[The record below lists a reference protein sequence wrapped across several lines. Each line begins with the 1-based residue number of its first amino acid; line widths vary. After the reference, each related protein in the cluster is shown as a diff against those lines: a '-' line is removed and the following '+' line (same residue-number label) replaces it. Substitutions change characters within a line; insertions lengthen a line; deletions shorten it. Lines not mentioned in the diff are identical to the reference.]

1 MAQDQL
7 AKPLPHSPDAERAIL
22 GAILL
27 DNSYLETALEK
38 LTPSDFFGTIN
49 TSYLAGRP
57 DMIPFATRE
66 GASAPHQIIF
76 ATMMELHEA
85 GLPID
90 TISMADR
97 LTANRRLDAAG
108 GVAYLEQL
116 QDGMPRV
123 TNVAHYAAI
132 VKEKS
137 HLRGIIHGTQM
148 IQQRALE
155 GLTTAND
162 LAADMDLLV
171 RLASNGNGHAK
182 PKPVTLSDFLMLE
195 LKPVSFVID
204 PILPAQGMALIYAWR
219 GAGKTFFNLE
229 IAAAVAAGGP
239 KCFCWTIPEPRRVL
253 YVDGEMPANELQD
266 RLRKILIG
274 RGMKMPEVARN
285 FELFTPDLVEGHVLN
300 IVTRAGQKLI
310 EDHLEAGTLL
320 ILDNLSALGH
330 APGTSESE
338 SESWWPVQ
346 EWALSLRK
354 KGITI
359 IFIHHAGKKGEQ
371 RGTSA
376 REDLMHTVIGMKK
389 PADYS
394 QHEGLRTEITFEKI
408 RRYQGA
414 TGLYPFEIKM
424 ETDDRGG
431 VVWFER
437 PLVEIVEARVKE
449 LLGMGMKVSEVA
461 EECHLS
467 RYQVYRIQNRLQ
479 MK

>member
-1 MAQDQL
+1 MAQPGL
-7 AKPLPHSPDAERAIL
+7 AKSLPHSLDAERAIL
-22 GAILL
+22 GAILK
-27 DNSYLETALEK
+27 DNAYLETALEK
-38 LTPSDFFGTIN
+38 LTAMDFFKPKDSPSSVHG
-49 TSYLAGRP
+49 LL
-57 DMIPFATRE
+57 
-66 GASAPHQIIF
+66 F
-76 ATMMELHEA
+76 ATMMELQAA

-90 TISMADR
+90 TITMAER
-97 LTANRRLDAAG
+97 LSSVHKLEAAG

-116 QDGMPRV
+116 QDGVPSV
-123 TNVAHYAAI
+123 TNVAHYASI

-137 HLRGIIHGTQM
+137 QIRAIIHGTEI
-148 IQQRALE
+148 IQNKALD
-155 GLTTAND
+155 GLMSAHE
-162 LAADMDLLV
+162 LAADMDVLV
-171 RLASNGNGHAK
+171 RLGSNGNGHGR
-182 PKPVTLSDFLMLE
+182 PKPIDFSEYLMTS
-195 LKPVSFVID
+195 LKPVSWVIN
-204 PILPAQGMALIYAWR
+204 PILPEQALALIYAWR

-229 IAAAVAAGGP
+229 IALAVATGGP
-239 KCFCWTIPEPRRVL
+239 RCFTWEIPEARRVL

-266 RLRKILIG
+266 RLKKILIG
-274 RGMKMPEVARN
+274 RGMKMPEPARN
-285 FELFTPDLVEGHVLN
+285 FQIFTPDLVEGHVLN

-310 EDHLEAGTLL
+310 EDHLETGTLL

-330 APGTSESE
+330 APGSSESE

-408 RRYQGA
+408 RRYEGA
-414 TGLYPFEIKM
+414 AGLYPFEIKM
-424 ETDDRGG
+424 ESDDRGG
-431 VVWFER
+431 VRWLQR
-437 PLVEIVEARVKE
+437 PLVEIIDARVKG

-467 RYQVYRIQNRLQ
+467 RYQVYRIQNRLAPR
-479 MK
+479 